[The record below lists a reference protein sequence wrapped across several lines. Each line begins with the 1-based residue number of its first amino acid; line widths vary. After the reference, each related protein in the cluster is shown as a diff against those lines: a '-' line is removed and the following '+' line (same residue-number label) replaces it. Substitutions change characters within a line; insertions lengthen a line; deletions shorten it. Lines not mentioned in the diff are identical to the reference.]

1 MLLKFFF
8 SSRRRHTRCALVTGV
23 QTCALPICEHY
34 GPAPLVFGAN
44 QDRLRETAPGIS
56 EQRILSHSSLR
67 SPISLYQ
74 SSKCFWRPLCEIQAS
89 INVGTMIPS
98 IFRPIWPA
106 HAFDRSEEHTSELQ
120 SLMRISYA
128 VFSWTNQKQT

>member
-1 MLLKFFF
+1 MGAPP
-8 SSRRRHTRCALVTGV
+8 RRRSCPPPRSAALN
-23 QTCALPICEHY
+23 APLAASEHY

-106 HAFDRSEEHTSELQ
+106 HAFDGSFPPTGSG
-120 SLMRISYA
+120 
-128 VFSWTNQKQT
+128 QTHGANVAKLGRASGRERGGQDL

>member
-1 MLLKFFF
+1 MGAPP
-8 SSRRRHTRCALVTGV
+8 RRRSCPPPRSAALN
-23 QTCALPICEHY
+23 APLAASEHY

-106 HAFDRSEEHTSELQ
+106 RSEEHTSELQ
-120 SLMRISYA
+120 SLMRTSYA
-128 VFSWTNQKQT
+128 VFCLKTKKFLIVI

>member
-1 MLLKFFF
+1 MRISDW
-8 SSRRRHTRCALVTGV
+8 SSDVCSSDLRS
-23 QTCALPICEHY
+23 LPPPRPAAPKAPLAASEHY
-34 GPAPLVFGAN
+34 GPAPLGFGAN

-98 IFRPIWPA
+98 IL
-106 HAFDRSEEHTSELQ
+106 DRKSTRLNSSH
-120 SLMRISYA
+120 
-128 VFSWTNQKQT
+128 